1 MQECFQE
8 MHRIVRRGGRICIVI
23 GDTELRRV
31 RIQNANVFVDTM
43 KEIGFRMHKIIKR
56 PVPSKILPLTR
67 DERTGRFCAT
77 VRADRLAYPIEHI
90 LIMVKV

>member
-1 MQECFQE
+1 M
-8 MHRIVRRGGRICIVI
+8 VI

-43 KEIGFRMHKIIKR
+43 KEIGFRTHKIIKR

-67 DERTGRFCAT
+67 DERTGRFSAT
-77 VRADRLAYPIEHI
+77 VNADRLAYPIEYI